1 MNFRILQK
9 SDVDKLFQF
18 ELDNRR
24 WFEKHIAARES
35 DFYSKFKVEK
45 YIIACLAEF
54 HTQVMYPAIIEVDD
68 VIIARVNFRNINLEK
83 KTADIGY
90 RVAESESGKGVASF
104 AVSEMLEIAEKNFC
118 LKNIKS
124 YVSATNIASQRVLE
138 KYAFKQVKL
147 HKDFVVVS
155 GQKKDCFEYQFKV
168 SSLA

>member
-1 MNFRILQK
+1 MNFRLLQK
-9 SDVDKLFQF
+9 NDVDKLFQF

-54 HTQVMYPAIIEVDD
+54 HAQVMYPAIIEVDD

-104 AVSEMLEIAEKNFC
+104 AVKVMLELA
-118 LKNIKS
+118 KS
-124 YVSATNIASQRVLE
+124 ELDLETISSFVTIRNIASQKVLA
-138 KYAFKQVKL
+138 KFNFNQVRQ
-147 HKDFVVVS
+147 HKDFAVVS
-155 GQKKDCFEYQFKV
+155 GENEDCYEYLLKII
-168 SSLA
+168 